1 MFRGGCCSGDLGGG
15 WWMFVLDVEPE
26 SQSTRLNA
34 TDTLL
39 AFAAMGVIDSV
50 STCAAGGA
58 MIIVSSQTV
67 DGCLQS

>member
-1 MFRGGCCSGDLGGG
+1 
-15 WWMFVLDVEPE
+15 MFVLDVEPE